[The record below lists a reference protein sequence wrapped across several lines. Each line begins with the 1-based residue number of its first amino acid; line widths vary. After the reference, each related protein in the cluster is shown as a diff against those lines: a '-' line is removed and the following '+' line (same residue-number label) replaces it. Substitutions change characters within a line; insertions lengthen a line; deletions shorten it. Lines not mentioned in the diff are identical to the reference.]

1 MASNSS
7 AEYVIIPTLVV
18 DFVNETED
26 LIQDYFYDGDP
37 KSAAVG
43 SSFPGIHFKPPP
55 SHRAS
60 LASVTSHMDVDLPS
74 MNASSPSQGTALT
87 ASPSAQSTHPSEQ
100 FNVVTPNSAP
110 TRSQSRKVGADWPLT
125 AESLPTR
132 GMQIPTICVSL
143 DAADGPSD
151 PRLQLDFTSPY
162 PYFRFDVP
170 TTLSQQQHVGQCHLC
185 PLRAAFGL
193 YAGLRSALIQFH
205 SPADRDPAA
214 VDIVVSDSHGHLT
227 GIAALI
233 RAAQEQLGANKK
245 PVTPVQ
251 R

>member
-7 AEYVIIPTLVV
+7 AEYVIIPTL
-18 DFVNETED
+18 
-26 LIQDYFYDGDP
+26 DYFYDGDP

-110 TRSQSRKVGADWPLT
+110 TRSQSRK
-125 AESLPTR
+125 SLPTR